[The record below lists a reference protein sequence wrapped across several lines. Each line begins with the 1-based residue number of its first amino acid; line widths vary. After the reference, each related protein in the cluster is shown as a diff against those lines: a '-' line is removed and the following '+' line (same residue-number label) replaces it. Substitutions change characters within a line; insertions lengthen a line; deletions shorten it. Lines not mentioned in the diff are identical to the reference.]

1 MSWSPC
7 RNFAMEAPF
16 LLSPR
21 AFFGVSF
28 LVPLGTAQPSTLE
41 SAAYS
46 ALKLAFEFVEEAP
59 KSNRNAV
66 VPACGADV
74 AWLWRHATHP
84 SSGLPAQPGNCDE
97 KPATSIKYFSTPQLF
112 KADSHGKR
120 SASDVS

>member
-7 RNFAMEAPF
+7 RNFAIEAPF

-21 AFFGVSF
+21 SFFGVSF

-74 AWLWRHATHP
+74 AWLWRHATRR
-84 SSGLPAQPGNCDE
+84 SRRNKSIAAMTVFRVGSGDLPFA
-97 KPATSIKYFSTPQLF
+97 
-112 KADSHGKR
+112 
-120 SASDVS
+120 